1 MKKIPLHWQILAAL
15 VLSVPLGLFFG
26 KEGWYDLT
34 GVFHFAGSI
43 FLNALK
49 MIVVPLIVS
58 AIITGV
64 SNISSEK
71 GFARL
76 GGKTVLYYITTSTIA
91 ILTGLLLVNLF
102 KPGIIDGQPAK
113 DLLALTP
120 LSANQL
126 NSISGKDQS
135 EIFSIFLRMVPP
147 NIFKAAV
154 DGQMLGLITFSILFG
169 FFIRRLKQKYN
180 EVQLNFW
187 NGVYDVML
195 DMTNLVMKIAPIG
208 VLGLVSQTVSET
220 GFDAIAPLL
229 KFALVVLLALFIH
242 LMFSTALIL
251 YSMGKVHPY
260 KYMKVMSKAL
270 LTAFSTSSS
279 SATLPETIDGVQTA
293 GVSKKVS
300 SFVLPLG
307 ATVNMDGTALYECVA
322 AMFIAQAYGIHIS
335 FGMQF
340 TVVIIAL
347 LTSIGV
353 AGIPSASL
361 VAIVIILKAIG
372 LPEAAVGLILV
383 VDRPLDM
390 LRTMV
395 NVWSDSCGA
404 AIIAVTEGDKVLEG
418 SRQ

>member
-1 MKKIPLHWQILAAL
+1 MKKIALHWQILIAL
-15 VLSVPLGLFFG
+15 IISVPLGLFFG
-26 KEGWYDLT
+26 KDGVVDLT
-34 GVFHFAGSI
+34 GAFHFAGAI

-71 GFARL
+71 GFARM
-76 GGKTVLYYITTSTIA
+76 GGKTILYYITTSTIA
-91 ILTGLLLVNLF
+91 ILTGLILVNLF
-102 KPGIIDGQPAK
+102 KPGIIGGQPAK

-120 LSANQL
+120 LTESQL
-126 NSISGKDQS
+126 GSISGKDQS

-169 FFIRRLKQKYN
+169 FFIRRLNQKYN

-208 VLGLVSQTVSET
+208 VLGLVAQTVSET
-220 GFDAIAPLL
+220 GFDAIEPLL

-242 LMFSTALIL
+242 LMISTSLLL

-260 KYMKVMSKAL
+260 KYMKIMSKAL

-279 SATLPETIDGVQTA
+279 SATLPETIEGVKNA

-322 AMFIAQAYGIHIS
+322 AMFIAQAYGIEIS

-404 AIIAVTEGDKVLEG
+404 AIVAYTEGEKVLDNV
-418 SRQ
+418 

>member
-1 MKKIPLHWQILAAL
+1 MKKISLHWQILLAL
-15 VLSVPLGLFFG
+15 LLAIPLGLFFG
-26 KEGWYDLT
+26 EDGIVNLH
-34 GVFHFAGSI
+34 GVFYFAGTI

-64 SNISSEK
+64 SNIGSEK

-76 GGKTVLYYITTSTIA
+76 GAKTLLYYLFTSLMA
-91 ILTGLLLVNLF
+91 ILTGLILVNIF
-102 KPGIIDGQPAK
+102 KPGLIDGLPAK

-120 LSANQL
+120 LSSEQL
-126 NSISGKDQS
+126 SLISGKDQS
-135 EIFSIFLRMVPP
+135 EVFNIFLRMVPP
-147 NIFKAAV
+147 NIFEAAV
-154 DGQMLGLITFSILFG
+154 EGQMLGLITFSILFG
-169 FFIRRLKQKYN
+169 FFIRKLKLKYH

-187 NGVYDVML
+187 NGIYDVML

-208 VLGLVSQTVSET
+208 VLGLVANTVSET
-220 GFDAIAPLL
+220 GFASLVPLL
-229 KFALVVLLALFIH
+229 KFSAVVLLALLIH
-242 LMFSTALIL
+242 LMVTTSMIL
-251 YSMGKVHPY
+251 YSLGKVNPY

-279 SATLPETIDGVQTA
+279 SATLPETIDGTNTA
-293 GVSKKVS
+293 GVSKKIS

-322 AMFIAQAYGIHIS
+322 AMFIAQAYGIEIS
-335 FGMQF
+335 FVMQF
-340 TVVIIAL
+340 TIVIIAL

-404 AIIAVTEGDKVLEG
+404 AVIAVTEGE
-418 SRQ
+418 QIMNE